1 MSEENTNTIPVK
13 YDAFISYR
21 HCPFDSC
28 VAAKLHK
35 KLEHYHIPRIIR
47 QLTGRKKISRIFR
60 DKEELPLSSNLTQ
73 NIYDALDH
81 SEYLILICSPES
93 KASLWVQREVSY
105 FIEKH
110 GREHVLAVVVKGEPD
125 DVFPEILCEDIKY
138 ETDEKG
144 NLYPCKVSV
153 EPLAADIRAA
163 TQKQSLRKL
172 HSEILRLLAA
182 MLGCPYD
189 ALKQRHR
196 QYMLKRTSIALSSLL
211 LLFLCIGGYSQYQKR
226 QIFEQKQ
233 ISLQNQSE
241 YLSEQSVTALKA
253 GRRTEAL
260 QKAIQ
265 LSSLEDENHYA
276 TPQQMYALNTAL
288 YSYKTN
294 KWLDFAP
301 LNESDVDNLSSGAFS
316 EDGEFYYAVS
326 ENFEGYVFSGKT
338 GKLLWNIDT
347 ETIKDNLSAS
357 NSSTDSPESTYSIR
371 KILPYQDHTFLVI
384 LDYVLCIMD
393 TDSHEVLHAFPV
405 TSSNTNILGYDLQN
419 NILCICAD
427 DLLYMYDLK
436 TTDRILERNILEIL
450 GFDPDDPDVPTT
462 SFPIINNVPL
472 VVDTSRTEI
481 VFGLSWAKDYP
492 SVSDGLWIYDYQNN
506 SVRVLDHC
514 QTDKLL
520 LINKNKVAAI
530 QHQIPKD
537 QRDGIGGMSYY
548 TYYVTVYDTESE
560 KAVYTGE
567 KTTLLQP
574 TDFGII
580 SAQDN
585 TSEPSS
591 NLLVSWFDKQIQI
604 IDIDAKVTCGQLNF
618 DSRVLNVS
626 EMNDGRF
633 LVGTHNGTIQ
643 LISVSDM
650 ILRSNCMQ
658 LDQTLDAIYYDANI
672 MQFVEL
678 ANGKAIFSSITCDP
692 HMKES
697 SISDNDATDITI
709 SSIKY
714 IEQGTQIYRCV
725 NCDTVSSTIRILI
738 YDNLTDNCI
747 YTYNCTQQDHSIQLY
762 DLFEKDGNTWLYVLE
777 KDSAFGT
784 ATALH
789 MINLANPTETINI
802 ELSSLSISAYT
813 ATFNSDGSKLV
824 CEADEKLTVFSLSDA
839 SIQKDGVLTGLR
851 EVTCSWQICKPSD
864 TLIFATQPSYDAD
877 NSNLALSTYDLSSGT
892 MRNLD
897 VSIPV
902 GDTLQLI
909 TGIKNA
915 LVCVYNGITL
925 YNIDFSTG
933 QIISEIDA
941 PEETPYTTINVSFFR
956 EDTCLLI
963 TIGNTILL
971 YQFETG
977 NLLDSFVYISSDTAL
992 SASNTLDLVT
1002 DSDPS
1007 YFALK
1012 DVAFRG
1018 NHDTA
1023 NSNKHILYVFYVDES
1038 YKIYPYAE
1046 VNYGYTSLAGR
1057 EIAVKSQSGS
1067 ISYAPYYDYATLKK
1081 WATSILED
1089 D

>member
-1 MSEENTNTIPVK
+1 MSQENSNVTPVK

-47 QLTGRKKISRIFR
+47 QLTGRKKINRIFR

-73 NIYDALDH
+73 KIYDALDH

-110 GREHVLAVVVKGEPD
+110 GRERVLTVVIKGEPD

-138 ETDEKG
+138 EKDEQG
-144 NLYPCKVSV
+144 NLCPHKVSV

-172 HSEILRLLAA
+172 RSEILRLLAA

-196 QYMLKRTSIALSSLL
+196 QYMLRRTSIAISTFL

-233 ISLQNQSE
+233 IALQTQSE
-241 YLSEQSVTALKA
+241 YLAEQSVATLKA
-253 GRRTEAL
+253 GRRKDAL

-265 LSSLEDENHYA
+265 LSSLEDENQYA

-294 KWLDFAP
+294 TWIDFAP
-301 LNESDVDNLSSGAFS
+301 LNESDVNNLTGGAFS
-316 EDGEFYYAVS
+316 DDGEFYYAVS
-326 ENFEGYVFSGKT
+326 ESFEGFVFSGKT

-347 ETIKDNLSAS
+347 ETIKDKLSAS
-357 NSSTDSPESTYSIR
+357 DSSTDSPESTYSIR

-384 LDYVLCIMD
+384 LDYALCIID
-393 TDSHEVLHAFPV
+393 ADSREVLQAFPV
-405 TSSNTNILGYDLQN
+405 TSSNTNIQGYDLQN
-419 NILCICAD
+419 NLLCICAD

-436 TTDRILERNILEIL
+436 TADRIMERNILEIL
-450 GFDPDDPDVPTT
+450 GFDPDAPDAPIT

-472 VVDTSRTEI
+472 AVDTSRAEI
-481 VFGLSWAKDYP
+481 IFGLSWVKDYP

-530 QHQIPKD
+530 QHKIPKN
-537 QRDGIGGMSYY
+537 QKEGIDGISYY
-548 TYYVTVYDTESE
+548 TYYVTVYDMESE

-585 TSEPSS
+585 TSEPPSD
-591 NLLVSWFDKQIQI
+591 LLVSWFDKQIQI

-633 LVGTHNGTIQ
+633 LVGTHNGSIQ

-650 ILRSNCMQ
+650 IFRSSCMQ
-658 LDQTLDAIYYDANI
+658 LDQTLDAIDYNANI
-672 MQFVEL
+672 RQFVEL

-692 HMKES
+692 HMIECI
-697 SISDNDATDITI
+697 ISDDDTDGRI
-709 SSIKY
+709 SSVNY
-714 IEQGTQIYRCV
+714 IEQGSRIYRCI
-725 NCDTVSSTIRILI
+725 TYETSSATQILI
-738 YDNLTDNCI
+738 YNNLTDDCI
-747 YTYNCTQQDHSIQLY
+747 YTYEHTQPDHSIALY
-762 DLFEKDGNTWLYVLE
+762 DLFEKDGNAWLYVVE
-777 KDSAFGT
+777 KENDFGT

-789 MINLANPTETINI
+789 MINLANPTETIDI
-802 ELSSLSISAYT
+802 DLSPLSVSAYT
-813 ATFNSDGSKLV
+813 AAFNSDGSKLV
-824 CEADEKLTVFSLSDA
+824 CESDEKLTVFSLSGS
-839 SIQKDGVLTGLR
+839 SIRKDSVITDLQQ
-851 EVTCSWQICKPSD
+851 VTFSRKICRSSD
-864 TLIFATQPSYDAD
+864 TLFLATQPWSDTD
-877 NSNLALSTYDLSSGT
+877 DSDLTLITYDLSSGT
-892 MRNLD
+892 RKNLD
-897 VSIPV
+897 LSIPA
-902 GDTLQLI
+902 GDTLQVIAGAQNTL
-909 TGIKNA
+909 A
-915 LVCVYNGITL
+915 CVYNGTTL

-941 PEETPYTTINVSFFR
+941 PEETTYTKIDVSFFK

-971 YQFETG
+971 YQVETG
-977 NLLDSFVYISSDTAL
+977 NLLDSFVYTSSDTVL
-992 SASNTLDLVT
+992 SSGDTLELVT

-1012 DVAFRG
+1012 DNAFRG
-1018 NHDTA
+1018 NYDTT
-1023 NSNKHILYVFYVDES
+1023 NSNNQILYVFYVDES
-1038 YKIYPYAE
+1038 SKIYPYVE
-1046 VNYGYTSLAGR
+1046 VNHGYTSLAGR
-1057 EIAVKSQSGS
+1057 EISVKSTNSV
-1067 ISYAPYYDYATLKK
+1067 SYAPYYDYATLKE
-1081 WATSILED
+1081 WATSVLEED
-1089 D
+1089 